1 MRAIPLLLSAAA
13 LAGCTTQ
20 PPPPTRTAEA
30 QAKFAQLTAGKVPGR
45 PITCLPSYS
54 TNDMVTI
61 DDATVAFKQGNR
73 VYVNH
78 LLGECDGLKGGFYT
92 LVTRSGGS
100 GMCRGDIS
108 HVTDV
113 RTGMTVG
120 SCAIGDFVPYVPAKG

>member
-1 MRAIPLLLSAAA
+1 MRAIPLLLTAAA

-20 PPPPTRTAEA
+20 PPAPTQTAEA
-30 QAKFAQLTAGKVPGR
+30 QAKLAQLTAGKVAGQ

-108 HVTDV
+108 RVTDV

-120 SCAIGDFVPYVPAKG
+120 SCAIGEFVPYTPAG